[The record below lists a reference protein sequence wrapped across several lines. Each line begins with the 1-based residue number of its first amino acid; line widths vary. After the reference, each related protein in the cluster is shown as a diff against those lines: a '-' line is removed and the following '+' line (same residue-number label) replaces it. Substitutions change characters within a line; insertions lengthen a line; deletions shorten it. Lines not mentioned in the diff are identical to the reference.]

1 MEYDDDRLKIKY
13 EPYSSSYG
21 TYRDYLTFIEE
32 IERGGPL
39 PHVVMSSLDV
49 GHDNSNWA
57 IT

>member
-13 EPYSSSYG
+13 EPTSTAFG

-39 PHVVMSSLDV
+39 PQIVMSSTDV
-49 GHDNSNWA
+49 GHFEGYWA